1 MSVYQSWR
9 SAWRTPGVLKNY
21 PPNPLYVDTV
31 RGKAS
36 GKGSVDDPVNSLGLA
51 QGLCLGLSDY
61 EIKIIAPENSPLRQ
75 EVVFNTTENVTLSGV
90 DGEPWYTFGSEEHT
104 SGWTQNGQIF
114 QKTLGYTSVL
124 QVVVTS
130 MTETVGD
137 RDDFLFKLL
146 QNTSTPTTPAAGE
159 YGYAGGIIYV
169 RLPDDSD
176 PALHSIEISRRN
188 FGVATTG
195 FGLLTVNDCIARY
208 CMINGISCGLSTQP
222 AGTGF
227 LTVNNS
233 VIEYCANAGVGGTG
247 RNELIICNNV
257 RAWRISNDGFGQHAP
272 VGGAGKMI
280 LNGCNGS
287 YNGDQAGQSAQGAS
301 NHEFT
306 KMVING
312 GTFNFNVSGGMV
324 TIENAQCDI
333 HGDTKYGPVV
343 MDGNMRLGN
352 TAGTIASQAGCT
364 WLNYATGI
372 VTGDVTVK
380 NGQGVGVRRGSDAIV
395 EGIATIHSVNNAL
408 PDIL

>member
-9 SAWRTPGVLKNY
+9 TAWRTPGVLRNY

-61 EIKIIAPENSPLRQ
+61 EIKIIAPESSPLRQ

-227 LTVNNS
+227 LTVNDS

-287 YNGDQAGQSAQGAS
+287 YNGDQAG
-301 NHEFT
+301 
-306 KMVING
+306 
-312 GTFNFNVSGGMV
+312 
-324 TIENAQCDI
+324 
-333 HGDTKYGPVV
+333 
-343 MDGNMRLGN
+343 
-352 TAGTIASQAGCT
+352 
-364 WLNYATGI
+364 
-372 VTGDVTVK
+372 
-380 NGQGVGVRRGSDAIV
+380 
-395 EGIATIHSVNNAL
+395 
-408 PDIL
+408 